1 MLNKKLIAEG
11 LIGEKGFLGPIG
23 DDLPSLI
30 PLIFALIIFFSTFT
44 FAFNVFNEKNSD
56 FQADLDVMN
65 VSRVLKGTSLISSLE
80 EFQKNCSTLNITN
93 LKFKAGITNF
103 YSAPENYPFGDPYNE
118 SQNPYPQNAYQL
130 EFFQTTTN
138 PPAEDSTPPQ
148 LLPLKCSNIADGSDL
163 DQLISSNPGKYFSN
177 KKLLVRIYP
186 VALQHNKIVYPMHLV
201 VVAWKG

>member
-1 MLNKKLIAEG
+1 VLNKKLTGEN

-30 PLIFALIIFFSTFT
+30 PLIFALVIFFSTFT

-65 VSRVLKGTSLISSLE
+65 ISRVLKGTSLISSIE

-93 LKFKAGITNF
+93 LKFKAGITNL
-103 YSAPENYPFGDPYNE
+103 YSAPENYPYGAEYDPN
-118 SQNPYPQNAYQL
+118 QNPYPSNAYGI

-138 PPAEDSTPPQ
+138 PPEEDRIPQ
-148 LLPLKCSNIADGSDL
+148 QTLPLKCSNIADGSDL
-163 DQLISSNPGKYFSN
+163 DQLINGSPEKYFRG

-186 VALQHNKIVYPMHLV
+186 VALQHTKIVYPMHLV
-201 VVAWKG
+201 VVAWKD